1 MMRAVLAFLFV
12 MVAAPAWAAAPVTL
26 DIGDKVQVWF
36 QENHTVPMVAVTVAL
51 PAGSA
56 YDPLH
61 KEGLASFAAAMIDE
75 GAGTLRSDAYHQ
87 ALANKAI
94 MLSVAPD
101 RDYLVIS
108 LYTLKENL
116 KDAMDLLGLALARP
130 RMDPDAV
137 TRVRGQIVQSLLQNG
152 EDPETQASNRFF
164 QLFFSAH
171 PYAHPTDGTIE
182 GVSAITPRDL
192 KLFTATHWVK
202 GGAKVTV
209 AGDVDAKTLTPLLK
223 SVFDP
228 LPDHEPPPPSLV
240 RKFGGPAT
248 ASVAMAVPQSV
259 IVFGLPGIR
268 RADPDYLAGYVAN
281 HIVGNGDFSARL
293 TNEVREKRGLT
304 YSISTSFG
312 DFREAGYIVGDVATK
327 NGSVAETIGL
337 IRSVLAD
344 YAANGPTAAELA
356 DAKTYLTG
364 SFPLAFAS
372 NTGIANQLNSFQR
385 DGLPIGYVAR
395 RNSLVEA
402 LTLDDVKRAAK
413 RLFDPS
419 HIVVVVAGPPN
430 SAKPRGKPARS

>member
-1 MMRAVLAFLFV
+1 
-12 MVAAPAWAAAPVTL
+12 
-26 DIGDKVQVWF
+26 
-36 QENHTVPMVAVTVAL
+36 
-51 PAGSA
+51 
-56 YDPLH
+56 
-61 KEGLASFAAAMIDE
+61 
-75 GAGTLRSDAYHQ
+75 
-87 ALANKAI
+87 
-94 MLSVAPD
+94 
-101 RDYLVIS
+101 
-108 LYTLKENL
+108 
-116 KDAMDLLGLALARP
+116 
-130 RMDPDAV
+130 
-137 TRVRGQIVQSLLQNG
+137 
-152 EDPETQASNRFF
+152 
-164 QLFFSAH
+164 
-171 PYAHPTDGTIE
+171 
-182 GVSAITPRDL
+182 
-192 KLFTATHWVK
+192 
-202 GGAKVTV
+202 
-209 AGDVDAKTLTPLLK
+209 
-223 SVFDP
+223 
-228 LPDHEPPPPSLV
+228 
-240 RKFGGPAT
+240 
-248 ASVAMAVPQSV
+248 MAVPQSV

-304 YSISTSFG
+304 YSISTTFG